1 METRQV
7 ASFTVENGHRIMNA
21 TRWVERNKVPSPG
34 NLFIQNSESI
44 LFRND
49 SGYTIPA
56 YGCFQVDETV
66 EDGAYNYLTAIR
78 PFTWTGAALVFM
90 FNGPLEV
97 ENGKFGTAQNG
108 PLFRALKD
116 STTMSIGMRL
126 GPTSNSFE
134 LGKGCLFS
142 YLGTDDVV
150 TSCIKIVRNETMLLA
165 IADST
170 IAGNSSGTATVK
182 IPSAGDW
189 SAGTI
194 SYTVRNP
201 SSTSIPSGQLCQ
213 IEPIDAKWT
222 IVGIC

>member
-1 METRQV
+1 
-7 ASFTVENGHRIMNA
+7 MNA
-21 TRWVERNKVPSPG
+21 TRWVERNKVPNAAPEANHG
-34 NLFIQNSESI
+34 RDRI

-49 SGYTIPA
+49 SGYTIPP
-56 YGCFQVDETV
+56 YGCFQVAESI
-66 EDGAYNYLTAIR
+66 EFGNMNYLTAVR
-78 PFTWTGAALVFM
+78 PFTWTGSLVFL
-90 FNGPLEV
+90 FNGPNEV
-97 ENGKFGTAQNG
+97 EDDGYGSAQIG
-108 PLFRALKD
+108 PLFRAIKD
-116 STTMSIGMRL
+116 STTMSLGMRL

-134 LGKGCLFS
+134 IGKGCLFS
-142 YLGTDDVV
+142 YLGTDDVA